1 MPELTTCAQVLAGT
15 DGTVYHIKGTCT
27 EIKNTLYGNW
37 MLKDETGEV
46 LIYGTLD
53 AQGNTKNFSSLG
65 IEVGDVVEVYGPRKD
80 YNGTIE
86 LVDVTVL
93 SITKGSTPEVQQISV
108 ARALEIINGLED
120 GMTTNEVYQV
130 KGFIVTD
137 PDFQRRD
144 DGSLYGNVNMDIAD
158 QAGGSPVLTVF
169 RAKNFDNMQFTEET
183 ISSIEEGDE
192 VVIEGKLQKFV
203 KNDVTTPELTNG
215 HLISVNGKT
224 SGIVSVSQSANAD
237 TIFDLQGRRVAQPTK
252 GLYIIGGK
260 KQLVK

>member
-1 MPELTTCAQVLAGT
+1 
-15 DGTVYHIKGTCT
+15 
-27 EIKNTLYGNW
+27 
-37 MLKDETGEV
+37 
-46 LIYGTLD
+46 
-53 AQGNTKNFSSLG
+53 
-65 IEVGDVVEVYGPRKD
+65 
-80 YNGTIE
+80 
-86 LVDVTVL
+86 
-93 SITKGSTPEVQQISV
+93 
-108 ARALEIINGLED
+108 
-120 GMTTNEVYQV
+120 
-130 KGFIVTD
+130 
-137 PDFQRRD
+137 
-144 DGSLYGNVNMDIAD
+144 MDIAD